1 MPRPD
6 ERDDVYFELMAR
18 ALRVCAVYK
27 PKFGKGGDKGLTVK
41 EFQEVYGADPFY
53 AWVGLDSPLM
63 YAAHKAAGGMTSI
76 YRQLGMGAQ
85 WVFKQVLIDNLG
97 LTAAQA
103 EWGYTIPAKGDQK
116 ERKLTLDGRVDV
128 ADVKDGSKHERV
140 QAWMAEAGKRLGL
153 PAEIDQQLRGA
164 VFEVRQGYKSM
175 DSKRQNA
182 DIANATNAYVHFY
195 LPVIALMS
203 LQIDEVLVTRYTASR
218 WLILR
223 GRKGGTPFDSTY
235 AFCREVV
242 GYDLAAFFER
252 NSPRIR
258 AVLEDV
264 LKNLME
270 SK

>member
-1 MPRPD
+1 MSD
-6 ERDDVYFELMAR
+6 VDDRYFELMAR
-18 ALRVCAVYK
+18 ALRVCAAYK
-27 PKFGKGGDKGLTVK
+27 PKFGKGGKKGLTVA
-41 EFQEVYGADPFY
+41 EFQEVYSADPFY

-85 WVFKQVLIDNLG
+85 WVFRQILMDHLG

-103 EWGYTIPAKGDQK
+103 EWSYKIPAKGK
-116 ERKLTLDGRVDV
+116 KKARTLALDGRIEL
-128 ADVKDGSKHERV
+128 ADVKDAARRKVVE
-140 QAWMAEAGKRLGL
+140 QWLLEAGERLAL
-153 PAEIDQQLRGA
+153 PARLRPQLRGV

-195 LPVIALMS
+195 LPIIALMS
-203 LQIDEVLVTRYTASR
+203 LQIDEALVTRYTASR
-218 WLILR
+218 WLLLR
-223 GRKGGTPFDSTY
+223 GKRAGSPFESTY
-235 AFCREVV
+235 AFCSDVV
-242 GYDLAAFFER
+242 GYDLAGFLER

-264 LKNLME
+264 LMQLLETK
-270 SK
+270 